1 MGTQPAHGLTDDEF
15 AGCVGFNFFRNS
27 VSRCAPRTNSAPR
40 ALPRPIGGAIA
51 QIPAAIKYMM
61 GVNLYQLAKAELL
74 AERKT
79 RVIGPQ
85 IALDPQKVISET
97 NASRMVDS
105 FSAPIGADDQQEEGA
120 AEWRSMG
127 AHQRRATMTIR

>member
-1 MGTQPAHGLTDDEF
+1 M
-15 AGCVGFNFFRNS
+15 
-27 VSRCAPRTNSAPR
+27 
-40 ALPRPIGGAIA
+40 
-51 QIPAAIKYMM
+51 
-61 GVNLYQLAKAELL
+61 

-105 FSAPIGADDQQEEGA
+105 FSAPIGAVDQQEEKWRNGGRWGSSAACYDDEKGA
-120 AEWRSMG
+120 A
-127 AHQRRATMTIR
+127 MTIR

>member
-1 MGTQPAHGLTDDEF
+1 M
-15 AGCVGFNFFRNS
+15 
-27 VSRCAPRTNSAPR
+27 
-40 ALPRPIGGAIA
+40 
-51 QIPAAIKYMM
+51 
-61 GVNLYQLAKAELL
+61 

-105 FSAPIGADDQQEEGA
+105 FSAPVGADDQQE
-120 AEWRSMG
+120 RSGGML
-127 AHQRRATMTIR
+127 R